1 MVRPAGKVTFGVT
14 VAGNG
19 PHVPALKRELPAYL
33 SKCAGTAYD
42 HNDVDKFTT
51 DVLGFWSNHGKDFPT
66 WALAMQIVGSFTPNS
81 AAAERV
87 FSLLKVM
94 FGDQQ
99 MSALADYIQT
109 ALMLA
114 YNKRTLG

>member
-1 MVRPAGKVTFGVT
+1 MVFAI
-14 VAGNG
+14 
-19 PHVPALKRELPAYL
+19 
-33 SKCAGTAYD
+33 S
-42 HNDVDKFTT
+42 
-51 DVLGFWSNHGKDFPT
+51 
-66 WALAMQIVGSFTPNS
+66 PNS
-81 AAAERV
+81 AACERV
-87 FSLLKVM
+87 FALLKVM